1 MEALT
6 KTLGRVDPG
15 GGGESSTEQSAQG
28 CAPGAPGSCPGCSQR
43 SPCQSQHLPP
53 TAAAAS
59 MLHPLLLAW
68 LCLAGWPGASR
79 SCQLPSE
86 GPTASVSWLF
96 PARAPPSL
104 ALASLLGAFKSSRGA
119 LPEADGRRYPETE
132 NVHRKPLRFR
142 PRVAQCGSSLLGP
155 DLPLRCSLLPSG
167 PQGGHGLFRWALP
180 ASSEATAAALRPLC
194 PSPVEPETAALL
206 SHRARLTVRPE

>member
-86 GPTASVSWLF
+86 GRPLSEGCHTKLAAIIVY
-96 PARAPPSL
+96 AKVL
-104 ALASLLGAFKSSRGA
+104 ALYQEWNGLYSYLPA
-119 LPEADGRRYPETE
+119 LA
-132 NVHRKPLRFR
+132 VCWAL
-142 PRVAQCGSSLLGP
+142 LLGP
-155 DLPLRCSLLPSG
+155 DQDAVQPSVGQHAPGARRLQAQPHWPGLLLLSLPHCGPGLLLFLLPQDG
-167 PQGGHGLFRWALP
+167 
-180 ASSEATAAALRPLC
+180 
-194 PSPVEPETAALL
+194 
-206 SHRARLTVRPE
+206 